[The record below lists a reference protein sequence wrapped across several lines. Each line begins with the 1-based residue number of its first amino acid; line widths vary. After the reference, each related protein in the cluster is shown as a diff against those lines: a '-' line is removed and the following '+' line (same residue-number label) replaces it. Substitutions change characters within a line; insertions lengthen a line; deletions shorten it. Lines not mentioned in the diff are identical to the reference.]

1 MPFSVFIPCKYLSAD
16 FVISNAKFFHF
27 SRKATTANV
36 NAEKEKEVAITKANQ
51 EKETAQI
58 NAEAKLIEAQAQADA
73 NRLISQSLTP
83 ELIQQQ
89 MYEKWNGQLPTVQAG
104 SDAPIIVDTTN

>member
-1 MPFSVFIPCKYLSAD
+1 MPKKKKKSL
-16 FVISNAKFFHF
+16 
-27 SRKATTANV
+27 SRKPTR
-36 NAEKEKEVAITKANQ
+36 KKKPL
-51 EKETAQI
+51 

>member
-1 MPFSVFIPCKYLSAD
+1 MTFLNLNKWTVCFVLNVMTVQILSRQNFFSLMMNF
-16 FVISNAKFFHF
+16 NG
-27 SRKATTANV
+27 
-36 NAEKEKEVAITKANQ
+36 E
-51 EKETAQI
+51 
-58 NAEAKLIEAQAQADA
+58 DA